1 MCLPRGSAA
10 VHMPTRWF
18 SDVLDDEVS
27 LIQGERRYR
36 WAQWWQLPCLQV
48 IPHGVPVST
57 DLFKMRIQV
66 AAFFAVTFAPLL

>member
-1 MCLPRGSAA
+1 MCLARGSAA

>member
-1 MCLPRGSAA
+1 
-10 VHMPTRWF
+10 MPTRWF

-36 WAQWWQLPCLQV
+36 WAQWWQLPCVQV

-57 DLFKMRIQV
+57 NSFKMRMQM
-66 AAFFAVTFAPLL
+66 AAFFAVAFGPLL